1 MPHVLLI
8 EDEAGIADAV
18 LYALRSDGFEATHC
32 LLGKTGLERLA
43 QGGIDLVVLDVGLP
57 DRNGFEVCRDLR
69 RGNDVPVIFLTA
81 RSSEVDRV
89 VGFELGA
96 DDYVV
101 KPFSPRELIARVRAR
116 LRRSPQ
122 RDTATSPSTDTTVPG
137 EWKRCGNFEHDPSGR
152 RIRYDGQSLALT
164 RYEYGVL
171 RTLLA
176 RPGAIFSRAQLM
188 DAVWTDAADSADRT
202 VDAHIKTLR
211 AKLHAIR
218 SDIDPL
224 RTHRGIGYS
233 LEPMP

>member
-18 LYALRSDGFEATHC
+18 LYALRSEGFEATHC
-32 LLGKTGLERLA
+32 LLGGSGLARFEA
-43 QGGIDLVVLDVGLP
+43 GGIDLVVLDIGLP
-57 DRNGFEVCRDLR
+57 DRSGFEVCRELR
-69 RGNDVPVIFLTA
+69 RSSEVPVIFLTA
-81 RSSEVDRV
+81 RAGEIDRV
-89 VGFELGA
+89 VGFEIGA

-116 LRRSPQ
+116 LRRSPS
-122 RDTATSPSTDTTVPG
+122 READIAGAG
-137 EWKRCGNFEHDPSGR
+137 EWKRWGAFEHDVQGR
-152 RIRYDGQSLALT
+152 RMRYAGQALVLT

-176 RPGAIFSRAQLM
+176 RPGAIYSRAQLM
-188 DAVWTDAADSADRT
+188 DAVWTDAAESADRT

-211 AKLHAIR
+211 AKLRAVVA
-218 SDIDPL
+218 DFDPL

-233 LEPMP
+233 LELAP

>member
-18 LYALRSDGFEATHC
+18 LYALRSEGFEATHC
-32 LLGKTGLERLA
+32 LLGSSGLAKFEA
-43 QGGIDLVVLDVGLP
+43 GGIDLVVLDIGLP
-57 DRNGFEVCRDLR
+57 DRSGFEVCRELR
-69 RGNDVPVIFLTA
+69 RSSDVPVIFLTA
-81 RSSEVDRV
+81 RAGEIDRV

-116 LRRSPQ
+116 LRRSPA
-122 RDTATSPSTDTTVPG
+122 REAETPG
-137 EWKRCGNFEHDPSGR
+137 AGDWKRCGSFEHDTKGR
-152 RIRYDGQSLALT
+152 RIRYAGHALSLT

-171 RTLLA
+171 GTLLA

-188 DAVWTDAADSADRT
+188 DAVWADAADSADRT

-211 AKLHAIR
+211 AKLHAVVA
-218 SDIDPL
+218 DYDPL

-233 LEPMP
+233 LELAP

>member
-18 LYALRSDGFEATHC
+18 LYALRSDAIEATHC
-32 LLGKTGLERLA
+32 LLGKAGLERFA
-43 QGGIDLVVLDVGLP
+43 MGGIDLVVLDVGLP
-57 DRNGFEVCRDLR
+57 DCSGFDVCRELR
-69 RGNDVPVIFLTA
+69 RSSEVPVIFLTA
-81 RSSEVDRV
+81 RAGEIDRV

-101 KPFSPRELIARVRAR
+101 KPFSPRELIARVHAR
-116 LRRSPQ
+116 LRRSPLRAQ
-122 RDTATSPSTDTTVPG
+122 AGSPDAAAQDAA
-137 EWKRCGNFEHDPSGR
+137 EWKRNGAFEHDASGR
-152 RIRYDGQSLALT
+152 RIRYGGHALPLT

-188 DAVWTDAADSADRT
+188 DAVWEDAAESADRT
-202 VDAHIKTLR
+202 VDAHVKTLR

-218 SDIDPL
+218 ADADPL

-233 LEPMP
+233 LEAGQ